1 VQRGEYNSLRSA
13 RGRFD
18 IEAFAEELAVVKRI
32 AVVPTLL
39 TLGNGI
45 CGFVAITF
53 ASKIGMASPD
63 AASQDEAHFVW
74 AGWFILFAML
84 FDMLDGYVARLSR
97 TASDFGGEL
106 DSLCDAISFG
116 VAPAFLV
123 LKLGPGW
130 EPSAFLHQLL
140 AGIAALYLA
149 CTVLRLARFNV
160 ENSPESTSHK
170 RFRGL
175 PSPGAAG
182 CIASL
187 AILRGDF
194 ANKLVAYWHAERDL
208 AHTMTTR
215 LVEIV
220 SPIGALLVALLMVSN
235 VPYPHVTGKVFAG
248 RKHIGH
254 LIQLLLAVFVI
265 SMTREL
271 APVLIFWI
279 YALFFPARYL
289 MVRGTRRGRVVAAAS
304 IPPEA
309 QEPTQH

>member
-1 VQRGEYNSLRSA
+1 M
-13 RGRFD
+13 
-18 IEAFAEELAVVKRI
+18 KKI

-53 ASKIGMASPD
+53 ASKIGMYGHGTAD
-63 AASQDEAHFVW
+63 ATALDEQHYLW

-97 TASDFGGEL
+97 TASAFGGEL

-130 EPSAFLHQLL
+130 EPSRFLHQLL

-160 ENSPESTSHK
+160 DNTPDPSGHK

-182 CIASL
+182 CIAAL
-187 AILRGDF
+187 AIFRGDF
-194 ANKLVAYWHAERDL
+194 PGKLVDYLRAEPDIARD
-208 AHTMTTR
+208 MTTR

-220 SPIGALLVALLMVSN
+220 SPVGALLVALLMVSN
-235 VPYPHVTGKVFAG
+235 IPYPHVTGRMFAG
-248 RKHIGH
+248 KRHIGH
-254 LIQLLLAVFVI
+254 LIQLLLAVFII
-265 SMTREL
+265 SMVREL
-271 APVLIFWI
+271 APVLIFWV
-279 YALFFPARYL
+279 YALAFPLRTL
-289 MVRGTRRGRVVAAAS
+289 LVRGMRRGRAGPAA
-304 IPPEA
+304 PH
-309 QEPTQH
+309 EPTQR

>member
-1 VQRGEYNSLRSA
+1 VRPIRDGILEQQQ
-13 RGRFD
+13 
-18 IEAFAEELAVVKRI
+18 AEPAVVSGTAIVKKI
-32 AVVPTLL
+32 AVLPTLL

-53 ASKIGMASPD
+53 ASKVGMFGHGTAEAV
-63 AASQDEAHFVW
+63 AADEFHFVW

-84 FDMLDGYVARLSR
+84 FDMLDGYVARLARS
-97 TASDFGGEL
+97 ASAFGGEL
-106 DSLCDAISFG
+106 DSLCDAVSFG

-130 EPSAFLHQLL
+130 EPSRFLHQLL
-140 AGIAALYLA
+140 GGIAALYLA

-160 ENSPESTSHK
+160 DNTPDPSGHK

-182 CIASL
+182 GIAAL

-194 ANKLVAYWHAERDL
+194 PAMLNTDWNVGIDSARALTAW
-208 AHTMTTR
+208 
-215 LVEIV
+215 LVERTA
-220 SPIGALLVALLMVSN
+220 PIGALMVALLMVSN

-248 RKHIGH
+248 KKHLGH

-265 SMTREL
+265 SMVREL
-271 APVLIFWI
+271 APVLIFWA
-279 YALFFPARYL
+279 YALFFPCRAFL
-289 MVRGTRRGRVVAAAS
+289 VRRMRRESLA
-304 IPPEA
+304 PPEN
-309 QEPTQH
+309 EPFSRV

>member
-1 VQRGEYNSLRSA
+1 VIDAHPRG
-13 RGRFD
+13 GR
-18 IEAFAEELAVVKRI
+18 LAVKKI

-45 CGFVAITF
+45 CGFVALTF
-53 ASKIGMASPD
+53 ASKIGMAGPD
-63 AASQDEAHFVW
+63 AAAQDETHFVW

-130 EPSAFLHQLL
+130 EPRPFLHQLL

-160 ENSPESTSHK
+160 DNTPEPSGHK

-194 ANKLVAYWHAERDL
+194 ANKLVAYWQAEREL
-208 AHTMTTR
+208 AHTITTR
-215 LVEIV
+215 LVEVV

-248 RKHIGH
+248 RRHIGH

-265 SMTREL
+265 SMVREL
-271 APVLIFWI
+271 APVLIFWV
-279 YALFFPARYL
+279 YALLFP
-289 MVRGTRRGRVVAAAS
+289 VRSMLVRSVRRGRAS
-304 IPPEA
+304 AVPQDLHGPA
-309 QEPTQH
+309 HH

>member
-1 VQRGEYNSLRSA
+1 M
-13 RGRFD
+13 
-18 IEAFAEELAVVKRI
+18 KRI

-45 CGFVAITF
+45 CGFVAVTF
-53 ASKIGMASPD
+53 ASKIGIPGAGVTTAS
-63 AASQDEAHFVW
+63 DEYNFVW
-74 AGWFILFAML
+74 AGWFIFFAML

-97 TASDFGGEL
+97 TASSFGGEL

-130 EPSAFLHQLL
+130 APNAFLHQLL
-140 AGIAALYLA
+140 AGIAALYLV

-160 ENSPESTSHK
+160 DNTPDPAFHK

-187 AILRGDF
+187 AVLRGDF
-194 ANKLVAYWHAERDL
+194 AAKLVSYWDADPDL
-208 AHTMTTR
+208 ARSMTTR
-215 LVEIV
+215 LVEMV

-248 RKHIGH
+248 KKHIGH
-254 LIQLLLAVFVI
+254 LIQLLLAVFII
-265 SMTREL
+265 SMVREL
-271 APVLIFWI
+271 APVLIFWA
-279 YALFFPARYL
+279 YAIAFP
-289 MVRGTRRGRVVAAAS
+289 VRSILLRSLRQRRAGPDA
-304 IPPEA
+304 PPERSA
-309 QEPTQH
+309 ARPP

>member
-1 VQRGEYNSLRSA
+1 
-13 RGRFD
+13 
-18 IEAFAEELAVVKRI
+18 VKKI

-53 ASKIGMASPD
+53 ASKIGMFGHGTAE
-63 AASQDEAHFVW
+63 ATALDEQHYVW

-97 TASDFGGEL
+97 TASAFGGEL

-130 EPSAFLHQLL
+130 EPSRFLHQLL

-160 ENSPESTSHK
+160 DNTPDPSGHK

-194 ANKLVAYWHAERDL
+194 PDKLIDYLRAEPEL
-208 AHTMTTR
+208 ARSMTTR

-220 SPIGALLVALLMVSN
+220 SPVGALLVALLMVSN

-248 RKHIGH
+248 KKHIGH
-254 LIQLLLAVFVI
+254 LIHLLLAVFII
-265 SMTREL
+265 SMVREL
-271 APVLIFWI
+271 APVLIFWV
-279 YALFFPARYL
+279 YAVAFP
-289 MVRGTRRGRVVAAAS
+289 VRSLWIRSLRGKRTRPSA
-304 IPPEA
+304 PPDL
-309 QEPTQH
+309 QEPTTH

>member
-1 VQRGEYNSLRSA
+1 
-13 RGRFD
+13 
-18 IEAFAEELAVVKRI
+18 VKKI

-53 ASKIGMASPD
+53 ASKIGLFGHGTPEAT
-63 AASQDEAHFVW
+63 ALDEQHFVW

-97 TASDFGGEL
+97 TASAFGGEL

-130 EPSAFLHQLL
+130 EPSRFLHQLL

-160 ENSPESTSHK
+160 DNTPDPSGHK

-194 ANKLVAYWHAERDL
+194 ASKLGLYWNVEVDTARAL
-208 AHTMTTR
+208 TIR

-220 SPIGALLVALLMVSN
+220 SPIGALVVALLMVSN
-235 VPYPHVTGKVFAG
+235 IPYPHVTGKVFAG
-248 RKHIGH
+248 KRHIGH
-254 LIQLLLAVFVI
+254 LIQLLLAVFII
-265 SMTREL
+265 SMIREL

-279 YALFFPARYL
+279 YALAFPFRSVL
-289 MVRGTRRGRVVAAAS
+289 LRGMRRERAGPSA
-304 IPPEA
+304 PPDL
-309 QEPTQH
+309 QQPSRR

>member
-1 VQRGEYNSLRSA
+1 
-13 RGRFD
+13 
-18 IEAFAEELAVVKRI
+18 VKKI

-53 ASKIGMASPD
+53 ASKIGMFGHGTAEAVASD
-63 AASQDEAHFVW
+63 AYNFVW

-97 TASDFGGEL
+97 TASAFGGEL
-106 DSLCDAISFG
+106 DSLSDMVSFG
-116 VAPAFLV
+116 AAPAFLM

-130 EPSAFLHQLL
+130 EPSAFLHQLV
-140 AGIAALYLA
+140 AGVAVLYMA
-149 CTVLRLARFNV
+149 CAQLRLARFNV
-160 ENSPESTSHK
+160 DNTPDPAGHK

-182 CIASL
+182 CIAAL

-194 ANKLVAYWHAERDL
+194 PNKLHMYWGSELEIARALTD
-208 AHTMTTR
+208 R

-220 SPIGALLVALLMVSN
+220 SPIGALLVALLMVSD

-248 RKHIGH
+248 KRHIGH
-254 LIQLLLAVFVI
+254 LIQLLLAVFII
-265 SMTREL
+265 SMVREL
-271 APVLIFWI
+271 APVLIFWV
-279 YALFFPARYL
+279 YALAFP
-289 MVRGTRRGRVVAAAS
+289 VRALVIRSMRRGRRGPGPVPES
-304 IPPEA
+304 RSPEA
-309 QEPTQH
+309 RG

>member
-1 VQRGEYNSLRSA
+1 
-13 RGRFD
+13 
-18 IEAFAEELAVVKRI
+18 VKKI

-45 CGFVAITF
+45 CGFAAIAF
-53 ASKIGMASPD
+53 ASKIGLTGHTPD
-63 AASQDEAHFVW
+63 SDENHFVW
-74 AGWFILFAML
+74 AGWLILFAML

-97 TASDFGGEL
+97 TASAFGGEL

-130 EPSAFLHQLL
+130 EPSRFLHQLV

-160 ENSPESTSHK
+160 DNTPDPSSHK

-194 ANKLVAYWHAERDL
+194 PSKLVAYWDVAPDL
-208 AHTMTTR
+208 AHNTTQR
-215 LVEIV
+215 VVEAATPV
-220 SPIGALLVALLMVSN
+220 GALLVALLMVSN
-235 VPYPHVTGKVFAG
+235 VPYPHLTGKVFRG
-248 RKHIGH
+248 KKHVGH
-254 LIQLLLAVFVI
+254 LIQLLLAVFII
-265 SMTREL
+265 SMVREL
-271 APVLIFWI
+271 APVLIFWL
-279 YALFFPARYL
+279 YALAFPLRSL
-289 MVRGTRRGRVVAAAS
+289 VVRGLRRDQPAPAAS
-304 IPPEA
+304 PGLDEQA
-309 QEPTQH
+309 QR

>member
-1 VQRGEYNSLRSA
+1 MKKV
-13 RGRFD
+13 
-18 IEAFAEELAVVKRI
+18 AVLP
-32 AVVPTLL
+32 ALL

-53 ASKIGMASPD
+53 ASKIGMAG
-63 AASQDEAHFVW
+63 QDDDYNFLW
-74 AGWFILFAML
+74 SGWFILFAML

-97 TASDFGGEL
+97 TASKFGGEL

-116 VAPAFLV
+116 AAPAFLV

-130 EPSAFLHQLL
+130 DRNYLHQLL

-160 ENSPESTSHK
+160 DNTPDPSGHK

-182 CIASL
+182 CIAAL

-194 ANKLVAYWHAERDL
+194 AAKLEQWTMAELEPARI
-208 AHTMTTR
+208 ATTR

-220 SPIGALLVALLMVSN
+220 TPIGALIVALLMVSN
-235 VPYPHVTGKVFAG
+235 VPYPHVTGKMFAG
-248 RKHIGH
+248 KKHIGH
-254 LIQLLLAVFVI
+254 VIQLLLAVLILITV
-265 SMTREL
+265 REL
-271 APVLIFWI
+271 APVLIFWV
-279 YALFFPARYL
+279 YALAFP
-289 MVRGTRRGRVVAAAS
+289 VRAMFVRSMRRERTLPDA
-304 IPPEA
+304 PPDLH
-309 QEPTQH
+309 EPTPH

>member
-1 VQRGEYNSLRSA
+1 VVP
-13 RGRFD
+13 
-18 IEAFAEELAVVKRI
+18 AVKKI
-32 AVVPTLL
+32 AVLPALL

-45 CGFVAITF
+45 CGFVAITY
-53 ASKIGMASPD
+53 ASKIGMLTPGDPD
-63 AASQDEAHFVW
+63 PAHADEFNFVW

-97 TASDFGGEL
+97 TASAFGGEL

-130 EPSAFLHQLL
+130 QPSAFLHQLL

-160 ENSPESTSHK
+160 DNTPDPLGHK

-194 ANKLVAYWHAERDL
+194 ANKLVLDWGAELEPARL
-208 AHTMTTR
+208 VTTR
-215 LVEIV
+215 LVEIA

-248 RKHIGH
+248 KKHIGH
-254 LIQLLLAVFVI
+254 LIQLLLAVFIIYMV
-265 SMTREL
+265 REL
-271 APVLIFWI
+271 APVLIFWV
-279 YALFFPARYL
+279 YAVAFP
-289 MVRGTRRGRVVAAAS
+289 VRAAFVRSLRRGPAA
-304 IPPEA
+304 PPDLH
-309 QEPTQH
+309 EPTPR

>member
-1 VQRGEYNSLRSA
+1 
-13 RGRFD
+13 
-18 IEAFAEELAVVKRI
+18 VKKI

-45 CGFVAITF
+45 CGFVALTF
-53 ASKIGMASPD
+53 ASKIGLAGHGT
-63 AASQDEAHFVW
+63 AEAVTADEHNFVW
-74 AGWFILFAML
+74 AGWFVLFAML

-97 TASDFGGEL
+97 TASAFGGEL

-130 EPSAFLHQLL
+130 EPSIFLHQLL

-160 ENSPESTSHK
+160 DNTPDPSGHK

-182 CIASL
+182 CIAAL

-194 ANKLVAYWHAERDL
+194 PGKLILYANADPDL
-208 AHTMTTR
+208 ARAVTTR
-215 LVEIV
+215 LVEII
-220 SPIGALLVALLMVSN
+220 SPVGALLVALLMVSN

-248 RKHIGH
+248 KRHLGH
-254 LIQLLLAVFVI
+254 LIQVLLAVFII
-265 SMTREL
+265 SMIREL
-271 APVLIFWI
+271 APVLIFWL
-279 YALFFPARYL
+279 YALAFPLRSL
-289 MVRGTRRGRVVAAAS
+289 MVRSMRRRRAVPAGTTDL
-304 IPPEA
+304 PPERS
-309 QEPTQH
+309 PR

>member
-1 VQRGEYNSLRSA
+1 
-13 RGRFD
+13 
-18 IEAFAEELAVVKRI
+18 VKKI

-39 TLGNGI
+39 TLGNGV
-45 CGFVAITF
+45 CGFVTITF
-53 ASKIGMASPD
+53 ASKIGLFGHDTA
-63 AASQDEAHFVW
+63 EAVRLDQQHFAW
-74 AGWFILFAML
+74 AGWFILFAMI

-97 TASDFGGEL
+97 TASAFGGEL

-130 EPSAFLHQLL
+130 EPRPFLHQVL
-140 AGIAALYLA
+140 AGIAALYLC

-160 ENSPESTSHK
+160 DNTPDPSGHK

-182 CIASL
+182 CIAAL
-187 AILRGDF
+187 AIFRGDF
-194 ANKLVAYWHAERDL
+194 AAKLDLYWHVDPEIGRA
-208 AHTMTTR
+208 MTAR
-215 LVEIV
+215 LVEVV

-248 RKHIGH
+248 KRHIGH

-265 SMTREL
+265 SMIGEL
-271 APVLIFWI
+271 APLLIFWV
-279 YALFFPARYL
+279 YALAFPFRSAL
-289 MVRGTRRGRVVAAAS
+289 VRSMRRGRAGPAV
-304 IPPEA
+304 PPDLH
-309 QEPTQH
+309 EPTRR

>member
-1 VQRGEYNSLRSA
+1 M
-13 RGRFD
+13 
-18 IEAFAEELAVVKRI
+18 KKI
-32 AVVPTLL
+32 AVLPALL

-45 CGFVAITF
+45 CGFVAITY
-53 ASKIGMASPD
+53 ASKIGMFAGSAD
-63 AASQDEAHFVW
+63 AAQRDELNFVW
-74 AGWFILFAML
+74 AGWFIMFGML

-97 TASDFGGEL
+97 TASAFGGEL

-130 EPSAFLHQLL
+130 DNHFLHQLL

-160 ENSPESTSHK
+160 DNTPDPSGHK

-182 CIASL
+182 CIAAL

-194 ANKLVAYWHAERDL
+194 ANKLAPFLNDMDHAQSITVRV
-208 AHTMTTR
+208 
-215 LVEIV
+215 VEIV
-220 SPIGALLVALLMVSN
+220 SPIGALVVALLMVSN

-248 RKHIGH
+248 KKHIGH
-254 LIQLLLAVFVI
+254 IIQLLLAVFII
-265 SMTREL
+265 SMVREL

-279 YALFFPARYL
+279 YALAFP
-289 MVRGTRRGRVVAAAS
+289 VRSLWVRSLRHERSAPGAS
-304 IPPEA
+304 PDL
-309 QEPTQH
+309 QEPTHRS